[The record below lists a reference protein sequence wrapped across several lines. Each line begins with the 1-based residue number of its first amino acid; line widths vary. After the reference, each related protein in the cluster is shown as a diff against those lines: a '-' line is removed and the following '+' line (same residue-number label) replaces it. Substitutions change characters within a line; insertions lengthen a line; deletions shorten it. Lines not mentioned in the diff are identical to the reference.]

1 MNSQTRAKSRRK
13 DQSQQVTTTRPSRFD
28 ARRIRLIV
36 LFLAIT
42 IGGIV
47 AIKLASIPHKE
58 TKFGYQEV
66 DSYPHD
72 SKSFTQGLLYLDGKL
87 YESTGLDRDDPNSKS
102 QLKIVDLKSGA
113 VEKEITL
120 EADVF
125 GEGLTMLD
133 GKLYQLTWRDNKVF
147 VYDKNLNLLNTFDY
161 PNEGWGLTNDGKRLI
176 LSDGTSVLKFIDPKT
191 FEVVSTLVVRQRN
204 FRLRD
209 LNELEF
215 IDGYIYA
222 NVWHADFIAKIS
234 PASGKVVA
242 TIDLSGIHKHGRE
255 DVLNGIAYDPDSGN
269 WFVTGKLWP
278 KVHEIKVVKK

>member
-1 MNSQTRAKSRRK
+1 MNLQTGAKSRRK
-13 DQSQQVTTTRPSRFD
+13 ELAQQSAPKRASQFD

-47 AIKLASIPHKE
+47 AIKLASIPPKE
-58 TKFGYQEV
+58 TKFGYELV
-66 DSYPHD
+66 DSHPHD
-72 SKSFTQGLLYLDGKL
+72 PKSFTQGLLYLDGKL
-87 YESTGLDRDDPNSKS
+87 YESTGLDRDDLNSKS
-102 QLKIVDLKSGA
+102 QLRIVDLKSGV

-120 EADVF
+120 EDGMF

-147 VYDKNLNLLNTFDY
+147 VYDKDLNLLNTFDY
-161 PNEGWGLTNDGKRLI
+161 PSEGWGLTNDGKRLI
-176 LSDGTSVLKFIDPKT
+176 LSDGTSELKFVDPKT
-191 FEVVSTLVVRQRN
+191 FEVVSTLDVRHRN
-204 FRLRD
+204 YRLRD
-209 LNELEF
+209 LNELEY

-242 TIDLSGIHKHGRE
+242 TIDLSGMHKHGRE
-255 DVLNGIAYDPDSGN
+255 DVLNGIAYNPDSGN

-278 KVHEIKVVKK
+278 KVYEIKVVKK